1 MVKNVEDWH
10 YKRCKDAG
18 FKWFLRTFSVQM
30 ENNNFSLTQLY
41 EEALNYKLE
50 WQPLCIYQLPFD
62 FFSSLTKVLLL
73 WKSKLQEIAI
83 WCQIGGKN
91 NKKLVCLMIGGGLQ
105 EQGLG
110 SLIIF
115 QLTLNK
121 TMTFKQ
127 PIKKYC
133 NAFLLL

>member
-1 MVKNVEDWH
+1 MWKIDTT
-10 YKRCKDAG
+10 KDAKMLDLNC
-18 FKWFLRTFSVQM
+18 FFAPFLFRWKIIILV
-30 ENNNFSLTQLY
+30 LY
-41 EEALNYKLE
+41 SCKEALNYKLE

-91 NKKLVCLMIGGGLQ
+91 NKKLVCPMIGGEGGLQ

>member
-1 MVKNVEDWH
+1 MWKIDTT
-10 YKRCKDAG
+10 KDAKMLDLNC
-18 FKWFLRTFSVQM
+18 FFAPFLFRWKIIILV
-30 ENNNFSLTQLY
+30 LY
-41 EEALNYKLE
+41 SCKEALNYKLE

-91 NKKLVCLMIGGGLQ
+91 NKKLVCPMIGGGTSRARTRFTDYFPIDIKQ
-105 EQGLG
+105 D
-110 SLIIF
+110 
-115 QLTLNK
+115 K